1 MRLLARVGLLTALLT
16 ALLAQP
22 AQARILGLPETLTTT
37 HFQLHYDGS
46 PAPPGT
52 GVLHQQAADLAA
64 NLERAYTT
72 FVTDWGYPAPLDDGD
87 GLIDVYVAD
96 LTTFG
101 AFSGLAFTDTGAN
114 QSSGYIYIED
124 NATWIS
130 SLAAHELFHLIQF
143 GQWAPMDPWLLEGT
157 AEWAGF
163 RFLGFPLTVDLGSD
177 EPTKLSDTLGAPDM
191 SLSCSG
197 NACGL
202 EDYERGGY
210 SRWHFYQYLTERFGG
225 GVVNDVF
232 DKAKTL
238 NDNSLAGVD
247 FLFATLAD
255 KGATLGDTF
264 NDWTVA
270 NMGGDYQAQGLK
282 GVVPPVHA
290 TIPTGLETG
299 ALATHTVAVN
309 HLAARY
315 LAFQRGTGSSTG
327 PCYAA
332 TLTINVTMPFA
343 LGARPYFRWTGT
355 GGTAIP
361 LEVSGSMASV
371 SVPWDTCSWPDVGLL
386 SLPNPS
392 ITVDA
397 AVFEVTGSIVVDTL
411 TPVTATPPPP
421 GTYTGPTVPAP
432 DAEEPPT
439 IAVYGPETL
448 RVSKK
453 KRVLRLVVF
462 SSGSGQLEAELGTL
476 GLGFRDLRAGNNDL
490 RFTLP
495 KNIVRSRALF
505 ANSQLTLTSLS
516 SSGERGAAV
525 TRKLLLTK

>member
-1 MRLLARVGLLTALLT
+1 MRLIARVGLLAAMLT
-16 ALLAQP
+16 ALFAQP

-37 HFQLHYDGS
+37 HFQIHYSGT

-52 GVLHQQAADLAA
+52 PVLHQQAADLAA
-64 NLERAYTT
+64 NFERAYST
-72 FVTDWGYPAPLDDGD
+72 FVTEWGYPAPLDDGD
-87 GLIDVYVAD
+87 GKLDVYVAD

-114 QSSGYIYIED
+114 QSSGYIYMED
-124 NATWIS
+124 NATWIP

-143 GQWAPMDPWLLEGT
+143 GQWAPMDPWLLEGS

-163 RFLGFPLTVDLGSD
+163 RFLGFPLTVDLGLD

-197 NACGL
+197 ASCGL

-225 GVVNDVF
+225 SIVKDIFLKANAINDPGW
-232 DKAKTL
+232 TG
-238 NDNSLAGVD
+238 SD

-255 KGATLGDTF
+255 YGATLGDTF
-264 NDWTVA
+264 TDWTVA
-270 NMGGDYQAQGLK
+270 NMTGTYEAQGLK
-282 GVVPPVHA
+282 GIQPPVYA
-290 TIPTGLETG
+290 TIPTGLESG
-299 ALATHTVAVN
+299 ALASQSIAVN

-315 LAFQRGTGSSTG
+315 VAFQRGTGMSSG

-332 TLTINVTMPFA
+332 TLTLNVA
-343 LGARPYFRWTGT
+343 LPPSIGARPYFQWTGA
-355 GGTAIP
+355 GSAAIP
-361 LEVSGSMASV
+361 LAINGSNASL
-371 SVPWDTCSWPDVGLL
+371 SVPWDTCSWPNVGLL
-386 SLPNPS
+386 ALPNPTMTVDAATFTVTGS
-392 ITVDA
+392 ITVDKK
-397 AVFEVTGSIVVDTL
+397 

-421 GTYTGPTVPAP
+421 GTYTGPTVPVP
-432 DAEEPPT
+432 GGDEPPS
-439 IAVYGPETL
+439 IALYGPETL

-462 SSGSGQLEAELGTL
+462 SSGSGRLEAELGSLRL
-476 GLGFRDLRAGNNDL
+476 GARDLRAGNNDL

-495 KNIVRSRALF
+495 TNIVRTLS
-505 ANSQLTLTSLS
+505 ANGRLTLTSLS
-516 SSGERGAAV
+516 ASGARGASL

>member
-22 AQARILGLPETLTTT
+22 AQARILGLPETLTTS
-37 HFQLHYDGS
+37 HFQIHYDGS

-52 GVLHQQAADLAA
+52 GVLHQQASDLAA
-64 NLERAYTT
+64 NLESAYTT

-87 GLIDVYVAD
+87 GKIDVYVAD

-124 NATWIS
+124 NATWIP

-163 RFLGFPLTVDLGSD
+163 RFLGFPLTVDLGLD
-177 EPTKLSDTLGAPDM
+177 EPTALSDTLGAPDM

-197 NACGL
+197 TACGL

-225 GVVNDVF
+225 SAVNDIF
-232 DKAKTL
+232 DKAKTV
-238 NDNSLAGVD
+238 NDPTWTAVD
-247 FLFATLAD
+247 FLYNSLAD
-255 KGATLGDTF
+255 KGATLGDVFT
-264 NDWTVA
+264 DWTVA
-270 NMGGDYQAQGLK
+270 NMGGNYQATGLK
-282 GVVPPVHA
+282 GILPKVHA

-299 ALATHTVAVN
+299 ALTTQSVAVN

-315 LAFQRGTGSSTG
+315 VAFQRGNGTSTG

-332 TLTINVTMPFA
+332 TLTINVTLPA
-343 LGARPYFRWTGT
+343 GLAARPYFRWTGKD
-355 GGTAIP
+355 GVAMP
-361 LEVSGSMASV
+361 LAVVGSNASI
-371 SVPWDTCSWPDVGLL
+371 SVPWDTCAWSDVGLV
-386 SLPNPS
+386 SLPNAS
-392 ITVDA
+392 TTLDA
-397 AVFEVTGSIVVDTL
+397 ATFKVTGSIIVDTL

-432 DAEEPPT
+432 DADEPPS

-462 SSGSGQLEAELGTL
+462 SSGSGMLEAELGALQL
-476 GLGFRDLRAGNNDL
+476 GMRDLRAGNNDL

-495 KNIVRSRALF
+495 RSAVRTLS
-505 ANSQLTLTSLS
+505 ANSQLTLTALS
-516 SSGERGAAV
+516 SDGARGAAV